1 MTKTYATVL
10 KVFGA
15 TLFAVLTVFAL
26 WSIFLDP
33 HGNDP
38 LTPDQ
43 QERMDDMLNKQSGQ
57 RAGSRSGV
65 TVVEDASVDE
75 SEALESSRDASV
87 D

>member
-26 WSIFLDP
+26 WSIFFDP

-65 TVVEDASVDE
+65 TVVE
-75 SEALESSRDASV
+75 EALESSRDASV